1 MADERP
7 PSPAEQIK
15 SLYEQSET
23 RTAEAFEQLVKRD
36 SFGELLARM
45 TENVIGVTKIAT
57 DAFDLVLRNLRLAGR
72 QDITRLARQLART
85 EDKLELILQEVEALR
100 ERVDSQPGR
109 RSRGSGSGRSGGSSR
124 SSSNGRARS
133 SSSRRQTS
141 RARNGGD
148 GS

>member
-1 MADERP
+1 MSDERR

-23 RTAEAFEQLVKRD
+23 RSAEAFEQLVKRD

-45 TENVIGVTKIAT
+45 TENVVGVTRIAT
-57 DAFDLVLRNLRLAGR
+57 DTFDLVLRNLRLAGR

-85 EDKLELILQEVEALR
+85 EDKLELVLQEVEALR
-100 ERVDSQPGR
+100 EQVESQPAR
-109 RSRGSGSGRSGGSSR
+109 RSRS
-124 SSSNGRARS
+124 SSSNGRARG
-133 SSSRRQTS
+133 SSSRRQTT
-141 RARNGGD
+141 RTRNGGG

>member
-1 MADERP
+1 MAEERR

-15 SLYEQSET
+15 SLYEESES

-45 TENVIGVTKIAT
+45 TENVVGVTRITT

-72 QDITRLARQLART
+72 QDIIRLARQLARA
-85 EDKLELILQEVEALR
+85 EDKLEQVLQEVEALR
-100 ERVDSQPGR
+100 EQVQSQPSR
-109 RSRGSGSGRSGGSSR
+109 RSRST
-124 SSSNGRARS
+124 SSNGRARS
-133 SSSRRQTS
+133 GSSSRRQTT
-141 RARNGGD
+141 RTRNGGE